1 MTETII
7 GRVKEAKL
15 YSIICD
21 EASDASNRHISAH
34 VNGLSALTFNKIS
47 KAFYT
52 HCANHR
58 LNLVIGTS
66 CKMAPVRNLMDVIKD
81 SSCFFFYFS
90 PFKTEHLQNFLKKY
104 EQGRTNCNLID
115 MCRT

>member
-1 MTETII
+1 MAETII

-81 SSCFFFYFS
+81 SSCFFFLFFS
-90 PFKTEHLQNFLKKY
+90 FSNRTFAKFLK
-104 EQGRTNCNLID
+104 EI
-115 MCRT
+115 

>member
-1 MTETII
+1 MAETII
-7 GRVKEAKL
+7 GKVKEAKL

-47 KAFYT
+47 KAFYI

-81 SSCFFFYFS
+81 SSCFFFIFLLL
-90 PFKTEHLQNFLKKY
+90 KQNICK
-104 EQGRTNCNLID
+104 IS
-115 MCRT
+115 